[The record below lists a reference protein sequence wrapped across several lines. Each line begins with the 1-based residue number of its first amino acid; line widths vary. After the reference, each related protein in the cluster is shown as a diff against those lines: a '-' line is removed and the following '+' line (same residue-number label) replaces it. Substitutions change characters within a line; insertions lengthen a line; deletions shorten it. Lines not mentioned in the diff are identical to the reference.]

1 MNWVGVR
8 NFLIIAGLAGLV
20 FVSRRGFDSAAV
32 SANVIIT
39 IIFVA
44 AILLFGYRYFR
55 ENRLAWLVLRPWQ
68 RIAIIVCS
76 VGIVFL
82 LVAGFPLLG
91 PRVSDLGVI
100 ALVAALALVIVWV
113 IKESRRFR

>member
-1 MNWVGVR
+1 M
-8 NFLIIAGLAGLV
+8 
-20 FVSRRGFDSAAV
+20 FVSRRGFAALAI
-32 SANVIIT
+32 SANLVIS

-44 AILLFGYRYFR
+44 ALIAFGYRYFR
-55 ENRLAWLVLRPWQ
+55 ENRLAWLVLKPWQ
-68 RIAIIVCS
+68 RVTIILCGA
-76 VGIVFL
+76 GIIFL

-100 ALVAALALVIVWV
+100 ALIAALALVIVWV